1 MNKKTLI
8 KRCIISDDAAE
19 TYPFKESSGDNHPV
33 IRHKSNN
40 KWFALIFELNGKLYI
55 NLKSH
60 PIDSA
65 ILRDSYE
72 FITPGW
78 HMNKTHWIS
87 VEVDKAPD
95 DLLDSLVKTSFELTK
110 K

>member
-8 KRCIISDDAAE
+8 KHCIISDDAVA
-19 TYPFKESSGDNHPV
+19 TYPFKEKKEKNFSV

-87 VEVDKAPD
+87 VEVDKAPNN
-95 DLLDSLVKTSFELTK
+95 LLDNLIRISFELTK